1 MGSLAFLAKV
11 TIPERRIT
19 SVRRQRLLEK
29 MARAGLGS
37 TVTIRAPAGYGK
49 TTLLVDFLAE
59 ADGAVCWLSL
69 DEWDRDPAVFLQY
82 LRLGVERG
90 LGGPITTPVGL
101 DPRSALAQVASRIAE
116 HPGEVCLALDD
127 AHWLDGSE
135 SLPLLDYLSRRLP
148 ANARLFVTSRTGVS
162 LPSLPRLRLEGKG
175 LVITQEDLAFTEAE
189 VREYLAQTG
198 STEEASQ
205 KRASEVASLTQGW
218 PAAVAFLAAVD
229 AASGGGAL
237 SPEFGEYLAAEIYER
252 LPSETAEFL
261 LRTSVLDVLEPQACD
276 AVLGS
281 GGSKELILG
290 LARQSV
296 PVIRIGAGAPRFR
309 LHDLFRDFLRAKL
322 CREREAEHIA
332 LQERAARWH
341 LSQGRPGDAIWHF
354 AQAERWEDAASV
366 IEREAAETYRLGRWH
381 LLATWLNMLPAEVF
395 LRRAMLRL
403 WRARILVRLGQ
414 PLRALRLIGWSIAAV
429 GEEQPAV
436 LAEFETVR
444 AAALRVKGDVAAS
457 VVSARRAVDLAVGG
471 NARIEAVTEARKEL
485 GLALMA
491 EGSFTEAVHQLRT
504 ALEVAEMRGDDEEAA
519 FLSGCLGSA
528 LGSLGALNESVV
540 HLERARQ
547 RWRDIGNL
555 NELSWVLNN
564 LGMTYWQL
572 GRVDLA
578 RQTLGEALQVAKQS
592 DNRRI
597 EGYALVSLADIDRWC
612 GNLDS
617 AQNMYESA
625 LPVCEELG
633 EMMLDTLART
643 GLADVFRRQSET
655 GEAEMIARRALAS
668 ARGRGSPLEDG
679 LCRMALGRILRQ
691 QGKVR
696 DAIAEFDAAVRIF
709 ERLGA
714 KKELAEALFYLVDAR
729 LPLRQGRS
737 TVISDLERIARLAQE
752 IGHNYF
758 LVRASAEAPRVAEY
772 GTAKRLGGG
781 FYRELL
787 RLSLAVRGRPGERVA
802 RAEESAFPVI
812 EVRAFSGCEVRVDGR
827 VVQAIEWES
836 EKGKELFLLL
846 LLRSQPARRDEI
858 VAELWPDA
866 GGRRAS
872 SAFHSTVYRVRQA
885 LYPECITESDGV
897 YSLNPRGTFWCDVL
911 EFESLLTQADAARD
925 DEFAWRERIRCAV
938 ALYRGS
944 FAPEFSGEWADELRM
959 RLRGRFL
966 AALRRL
972 IDSLF
977 TSGEYEESI
986 SLLERAC
993 AEDPYDEESSRKLME
1008 AHAAV
1013 GNIKDALNVY
1023 RRFQERVAAD
1033 LDEEPGPEIIQLYR
1047 TLRTRY
1053 PNVRST

>member
-1 MGSLAFLAKV
+1 MAKV
-11 TIPERRIT
+11 TLPERRIIG
-19 SVRRQRLLEK
+19 VRRERLLEK
-29 MARAGLGS
+29 MACAGPGS

-59 ADGAVCWLSL
+59 AGCAVCWLSL
-69 DEWDRDPAVFLQY
+69 DEWDQDPAVFLQY

-90 LGGPITTPVGL
+90 LGGPIAAPPAL
-101 DPRSALAQVASRIAE
+101 DPRSALAQVAGLVAE
-116 HPGEVCLALDD
+116 HAGEVSIALDD

-135 SLPLLDYLSRRLP
+135 SLSLLDYLLRRLP
-148 ANARLFVTSRTGVS
+148 ANARLFIATRSRVS
-162 LPSLPRLRLEGKG
+162 LPSLPRLRLEGKA
-175 LVITQEDLAFTEAE
+175 LEITQADLAFTEAE
-189 VREYLAQTG
+189 VRQYLARTG
-198 STEEASQ
+198 SAEEANEE
-205 KRASEVASLTQGW
+205 RAREVVSVTQGW
-218 PAAVAFLAAVD
+218 PAAVALLGGVAHAD
-229 AASGGGAL
+229 SGGGAL

-252 LPSETAEFL
+252 LPRVIAEFL
-261 LRTSVLDVLEPQACD
+261 LKTSVLDVLDPPGCD

-281 GGSKELILG
+281 GGSAALILD
-290 LARQSV
+290 LERQSV
-296 PVIRIGAGAPRFR
+296 PVVRIRGDAPRYR

-322 CREREAEHIA
+322 CREREAEHAA

-354 AQAERWEDAASV
+354 AQAELWEDAAST
-366 IEREAAETYRLGRWH
+366 IEWEASQTYRAGRWH
-381 LLATWLNMLPAEVF
+381 MLATWLNMLPADV
-395 LRRAMLRL
+395 LLKHPLLRL

-429 GEEQPAV
+429 GEGQPAV

-457 VVSARRAVDLAVGG
+457 VVSARRAVDIAVGG
-471 NARIEAVTEARKEL
+471 NAPIEVVTEARKEL

-491 EGSFTEAVHQLRT
+491 EGSFAEAVHELRT
-504 ALEVAEMRGDDEEAA
+504 ALEVAELRGDDEEAA

-528 LGSLGALNESVV
+528 LGSQGAVSESVV

-547 RWRDIGNL
+547 RWSGIGNL
-555 NELSWVLNN
+555 QELSWVLNN

-578 RQTLGEALQVAKQS
+578 RRTFEEALQVARQG

-597 EGYALVSLADIDRWC
+597 EGYALVSLADIDRC
-612 GNLDS
+612 SGQLAS
-617 AQNMYESA
+617 AQEMYERA
-625 LPVCEELG
+625 LPICEELG
-633 EMMLDTLART
+633 EMMLETLAQT
-643 GLADVFRRQSET
+643 GLADVFRRRRELA
-655 GEAEMIARRALAS
+655 EAEIIARRALAS

-679 LCRMALGRILRQ
+679 LSRMALGRILRQ
-691 QGKVR
+691 QGKAR
-696 DAIAEFDAAVRIF
+696 DAVAELDAAARVF

-737 TVISDLERIARLAQE
+737 AVISDLQRIARLAHE
-752 IGHNYF
+752 IGHNHF
-758 LVRASAEAPRVAEY
+758 LVQASAEAPRVAEY

-787 RLSLAVRGRPGERVA
+787 RLGLALRGRSSERVA
-802 RAEESAFPVI
+802 RVEESGFPVI
-812 EVRAFSGCEVRVDGR
+812 EVRAFSGCEVRIDGR
-827 VVQAIEWES
+827 VVQDVEWEG

-846 LLRSQPARRDEI
+846 LLRPQPARRDEV

-885 LYPECITESDGV
+885 LYPECITESDGS
-897 YSLNPRGTFWCDVL
+897 YFLNSKGTFWCDVL
-911 EFESLLTQADAARD
+911 EFESLLAQAEGVRD
-925 DEFAWRERIRCAV
+925 DESAWRERVRRAV

-944 FAPEFSGEWADELRM
+944 FAPEFASAWAEDLRI

-966 AALRRL
+966 GALRRL
-972 IDSLF
+972 VDSLF
-977 TSGEYEESI
+977 ARGEYIESI
-986 SLLERAC
+986 PLLERAC
-993 AEDPYDEESSRKLME
+993 AEDPYDEEACRKLME
-1008 AHAAV
+1008 AHAAA
-1013 GNIKDALNVY
+1013 GNIHEALDAY
-1023 RRFQERVAAD
+1023 RRFQEQVAAE
-1033 LDEEPGPEIIQLYR
+1033 LGERPGAEIRQLYE
-1047 TLRTRY
+1047 TLRTAN
-1053 PNVRST
+1053 PNLRST